1 MSFINSRNLDNQAKN
16 LFHPGSANAIHLYKE
31 GTIPEVGLHLTLT
44 SGKPL
49 SDPKLIPDLVNDSG
63 YFLTRKDLAE
73 KPSISSE
80 QITREFAAQYR
91 LAVKSGVQINHID
104 SHHFATVYLALK
116 HSFINFANN
125 IGLPVRR
132 ADAVCEGQHG
142 LKVPCPD
149 VFDIGFYDE
158 GVSLE
163 WLKNRLLAHK
173 ANSQVSC
180 VEFMCHPG
188 YKQDST
194 LQTLSSYVSLR
205 EKELEILTSV
215 ELKKWL
221 GGNDIESVGFNFLS
235 R

>member
-31 GTIPEVGLHLTLT
+31 RTIPEVGLHLTLT

-63 YFLTRKDLAE
+63 YFLTRKELTE
-73 KPSISSE
+73 KPNISSE

-91 LAVKSGVQINHID
+91 LAIESGLQINHID
-104 SHHFATVYLALK
+104 SHHFAAVYPALK
-116 HSFINFANN
+116 DAFINFSNN

-173 ANSQVSC
+173 ANSQVSS